1 MYDSWYMSIFL
12 SSGECDPD
20 FVVAPR
26 HVEQVSDICKLCHS
40 NDIPIIPYGTG
51 TGLEGG
57 VVALRGGVCVNLAN
71 FDVAPE
77 VRASDFN
84 AHVGAGVTRLTLNEH
99 LRGTGLFF
107 AVDPGADA
115 SVCGMASTN
124 ASGTNAV
131 KYGTMREDVLNL
143 EVVLA
148 DGTIIHTAGKTA
160 ILKKNF
166 WMPVSFFDPE
176 IISFF
181 VLGF

>member
-1 MYDSWYMSIFL
+1 MVS
-12 SSGECDPD
+12 
-20 FVVAPR
+20 PR
-26 HVEQVSDICKLCHS
+26 TTAEVSAICRLCHAH
-40 NDIPIIPYGTG
+40 DVPIIPYGTG

-71 FDVAPE
+71 LDAAPE
-77 VRASDFN
+77 VRAADFN
-84 AHVGAGVTRLTLNEH
+84 AHVGAGLTRLALNDH

-131 KYGTMREDVLNL
+131 KYGTMRENVINL

-148 DGTIIHTAGKTA
+148 DGTTIHTAG
-160 ILKKNF
+160 N
-166 WMPVSFFDPE
+166 W
-176 IISFF
+176 
-181 VLGF
+181 LGE